1 MTNFVEEFIVG
12 LGFEFEGED
21 GERFKKQTQQISSV
35 INALSAAAAAAT
47 TALFLMS
54 KAQSKQAYD
63 MATTARVM
71 DTNAQT
77 LGKWRYAAERAGAS
91 GDSVVGM
98 LQGLKQAS
106 QDAMRNGSGPFRAF
120 EELGVNFQ
128 GIADGSVDVGKAL
141 EDIISKAQTMDRAMA
156 QSGLREL
163 GINPVLLDTPIE
175 QLRVYMTEYEK
186 FGGLTDNLAK
196 KGGELDK
203 AMAGANLRFEGAQN
217 MLSERLIPTYVK
229 FFDIISK
236 GLEWVQ
242 QDGFPILDEFV
253 EKMGGW
259 DKILAGLALVS
270 IPALIGALGAL
281 AKLLGVVTGG
291 FAGAARAAALLA
303 RGAAVI
309 GGGVVGYTI
318 GQNLREGRED
328 LADSVGDYAERALNF
343 LGLEEGKDY
352 TRTRSKP
359 RDPYAP
365 GVSSYGNL
373 ALEDYNSN
381 EGMRRDYEE
390 AKRLHP
396 EDYPDKSGSS
406 LLDRIIQKESDG
418 QTGLTSS
425 KGAMGLAQLMEP
437 TARETAAELGV
448 AFDKDK
454 LLHDAGYNRMLGG
467 AYLDKMLTKY
477 GGNEMLATA
486 AYNAGPGAV
495 DKWLARN
502 GDPRGGGISES
513 DWIQNIPYKETRDYT
528 YGIMNNTAGGGAGG
542 SGGGGSRTVHNTFNG
557 LKQSEIEAIMRDAEA
572 EQSTLMADESRDAI
586 VR

>member
-54 KAQSKQAYD
+54 KAQGKQAYD

-71 DTNAQT
+71 DTGAQT

-106 QDAMRNGSGPFRAF
+106 QEAMRNGSGPFRAF
-120 EELGVNFQ
+120 EELGVDFQ

-141 EDIISKAQTMDRAMA
+141 EDIIAKAQTLDRAMA

-163 GINPVLLDTPIE
+163 GINPVLLDTPVQ
-175 QLRVYMTEYEK
+175 QLRAYMEEYEK

-217 MLSERLIPTYVK
+217 MLSERLIPSYVK
-229 FFDIISK
+229 FFDTLSE

-242 QDGFPILDEFV
+242 DKGFPIMDSFV

-270 IPALIGALGAL
+270 IPALIGTLGTL
-281 AKLLGVVTGG
+281 ARLLGVVGGG
-291 FAGAARAAALLA
+291 FGIAAAAAATLAGAAGAGIGYYTGDLLRRTLPTEVVESIDQYTTKALA
-303 RGAAVI
+303 
-309 GGGVVGYTI
+309 
-318 GQNLREGRED
+318 
-328 LADSVGDYAERALNF
+328 F
-343 LGLEEGKDY
+343 LGVESAQKSLSAQDEAQQFIDMMDYQTAHPEEGI
-352 TRTRSKP
+352 SKP
-359 RDPYAP
+359 
-365 GVSSYGNL
+365 GGSGN
-373 ALEDYNSN
+373 
-381 EGMRRDYEE
+381 
-390 AKRLHP
+390 
-396 EDYPDKSGSS
+396 S
-406 LLDRIIQKESDG
+406 LLDRIIKKESDG
-418 QTGLTSS
+418 QTGLTSH

-448 AFDKDK
+448 AFDKNK
-454 LLHDAGYNRMLGG
+454 LLHDAEYNRMLGG
-467 AYLDKMLTKY
+467 AYLNKMLSKY

-486 AYNAGPGAV
+486 AYNAGPGSV
-495 DKWLARN
+495 DKWLAKN
-502 GDPRGGGISES
+502 GDPRNGGISES
-513 DWIQNIPYKETRDYT
+513 DWIQNIPFKETRDYT
-528 YGIMNNTAGGGAGG
+528 YGIMGGASTPGGAGGGAA
-542 SGGGGSRTVHNTFNG
+542 GSRTVHNTFNG
-557 LKQSEIEAIMRDAEA
+557 LKQSEIEEIMRNAEA

>member
-54 KAQSKQAYD
+54 KAQGKQAYD

-71 DTNAQT
+71 DTGAQT

-106 QDAMRNGSGPFRAF
+106 QEAMRNGSGPFRAF
-120 EELGVNFQ
+120 EELGVDFQ

-141 EDIISKAQTMDRAMA
+141 EDIIAKAQTLDRSMA

-163 GINPVLLDTPIE
+163 GINPVLLDTPIQ
-175 QLRVYMTEYEK
+175 QLQAYMAEYEK

-217 MLSERLIPTYVK
+217 MLSERLIPTYVT
-229 FFDIISK
+229 FFDTISR

-242 QDGFPILDEFV
+242 DKGFPILDGFV
-253 EKMGGW
+253 DKMGGW
-259 DKILAGLALVS
+259 DKILAGLAIVS
-270 IPALIGALGAL
+270 IPALLGALGAL
-281 AKLLGVVTGG
+281 AKLVGVVSGG
-291 FAGAARAAALLA
+291 MAGAAAMAARLAGATAL
-303 RGAAVI
+303 I
-309 GGGVVGYTI
+309 SGGYVGWQA
-318 GQNLREGRED
+318 GDALRDGRED
-328 LADSVGDYAERALNF
+328 LGDLVGDYAEKALGF
-343 LGLEEGKDY
+343 LGLQEGRDY
-352 TRTRSKP
+352 VRTRGSKSDAQQQ
-359 RDPYAP
+359 RLDEQAAR
-365 GVSSYGNL
+365 L
-373 ALEDYNSN
+373 A
-381 EGMRRDYEE
+381 
-390 AKRLHP
+390 HP
-396 EDYPDKSGSS
+396 EDYANGGS

-418 QTGLTSS
+418 QTGLTSH

-448 AFDKDK
+448 EFDKNK
-454 LLHDAGYNRMLGG
+454 LLHDREYNRMLGG
-467 AYLDKMLTKY
+467 AYLNKMLNKY

-486 AYNAGPGAV
+486 AYNAGPGSV
-495 DKWLARN
+495 DKWLAKN
-502 GDPRGGGISES
+502 GDPRNGGMSEA
-513 DWIQNIPYKETRDYT
+513 DWIQNIPFKETRDYT
-528 YGIMNNTAGGGAGG
+528 YGIMGGGSTAGG
-542 SGGGGSRTVHNTFNG
+542 SGGSGGGSRTIHNTFNG
-557 LKQSEIEAIMRDAEA
+557 LKQSEVEEIMRNAEA